1 MDQERLA
8 NLIGRQEIQKK
19 ILGNYRGGY
28 SIGLSLNP
36 ENRSQLAIRVRIEG
50 QESAG
55 IPSQVVLEGEPI
67 PIIVNTNF
75 KLPEPLIRTRIA
87 K

>member
-36 ENRSQLAIRVRIEG
+36 ENRSQLAIRVRIDG

-75 KLPEPLIRTRIA
+75 KLQI
-87 K
+87 